1 MRHQKVK
8 ILAFFLAVFIA
19 VASFPA
25 LKSNAAGGEIP
36 NSNLTWTLDG
46 NGKLTIDGTG
56 AMPYWS
62 AAANVPW
69 NSSKSNIKTVE
80 IKSGVTTIGPYA
92 FRSHSNLTSISI
104 PSTVTSIGSYSFQNC
119 NKLTAIII
127 PNSVTSIGSYAFTS
141 CTTLSSLSLSSNLT
155 EIGND
160 AFKSCKALTSVSIP
174 NGVTTISANAFNG
187 CESMTTLSIP
197 NSVTT
202 IDEYAFYK
210 CSKLN
215 SVILPSSLITIGKA
229 AFGYCSTITSITVP
243 NGVNTIGVDAFACCT
258 SLTAVTLPDSLLHI
272 YNGAF
277 RNCSNLSSINI
288 PNELMFIGTNAFG
301 YCSALTTFSI
311 PASITTFG
319 FDALGNTGVSKVT
332 YKGTRSQW
340 LNIDTLYDP
349 ELNWDMDKEMAKYNI
364 EVIFSNGTNELTI
377 TSNPSNVTG
386 KVGNTATFS
395 VRATGDGLTYQ
406 WNEFVDGEWVACT
419 YTGSTTA
426 NLKVPITCNK
436 DGRRYDCTV
445 TDTYGLSKTS
455 TSATLTIDRTNLMI
469 NSAPVNFTGQVGET
483 AVFVVGAQGDELT
496 YQWQVF
502 KDGEWTNCSINDGA
516 KTAALSFEIKATA
529 NGNRY
534 QCIITDGYG
543 NSVTTKE
550 VVLTIKTPLNIT
562 SQPSNASGFAG
573 ETATYTIAARGDNL
587 SYQWQVFKDGAW
599 TNCSMND
606 GAKTATLSFEIKAT
620 LNGNKYHCIIT
631 DGYGDSVTSNEVTLT
646 VKTPVSITSQP
657 SNVSGFAGETATF
670 TVGTVGDNLAY
681 QWQVFKD
688 GAWTNASMNDG
699 AKTATLSFEIKA
711 NANGNKYHC
720 IINDGYGNTV
730 TTSEVTLTVKT
741 AAGIS
746 TQPSNCSGFIGD
758 IATFTIVAAGDNL
771 SYQWQVFKDGAWTN
785 CSMNDGA
792 KTATLSFEIKA
803 TANGNK
809 YHCVIT
815 DGYGNSVT
823 SSEVTLTAKTHLAIT
838 SEPGDFSGRVGSTAT
853 FTVGAVGDG
862 LTYQWQVLKDGEW
875 TNCSMNDGAKTATLS
890 FEIKATANGNKYHC
904 IVTDSRENS
913 LTTKEVTL
921 TAILPITITNQPV
934 NFSGQAGD
942 TAVFSVTANGN
953 SLKYQWQT
961 FKSGAWANCSNNDG
975 ARTNTLT
982 LEAKSSR
989 NGTIYRCVITDAD
1002 NNTVN
1007 TNEVTMTVITPLAI
1021 TTQPSNFKGVIGDT
1035 AVFTVKATGDD
1046 LKYQWQ
1052 VYKSGAWSNCSV
1064 NDGAKTNKLS
1074 LEVKDSRNGTKYRCT
1089 ITDVRKNTVTT
1100 NEVTLTVDIPLE
1112 ILVQPVDYS
1121 GAENSTAVFTV
1132 SAQGVGL
1139 KYQWQVYKSGAWSN
1153 CSVNDGAKTKTLSLE
1168 AKASRHG
1175 TKYRCVITDAN
1186 KESVKTNTVT
1196 LSVLIPLEIVT
1207 QPVNYSGPEGSSAV
1221 FTVKANGVG
1230 LKYQWQ
1236 VYKSGAW
1243 TNCSVNDGAKT
1254 NKLTLEAKASRS
1266 GTKYRCVV
1274 TDANGENVKTNTVI
1288 LTVEIPLEIV
1298 SLSDNFTGN
1307 EGETATY
1314 SIEAK
1319 GIGLKYQWQVFKNGE
1334 WTNCSINDGAKT
1346 ATLSFTIKASQNGNK
1361 YHCIVTDSTGASVTS
1376 REVYLKVI
1384 GTFANQIDIGNTPLA
1399 PNQVVVEPANAVET
1413 VEPAEAADAVD
1424 TAETITES
1432 VEEPAA
1438 EVTEP
1443 VEAES
1448 DIVEEV
1454 S

>member
-25 LKSNAAGGEIP
+25 LKSNAAVYTGSCGTD
-36 NSNLTWTLDG
+36 LTYTLNEDSG
-46 NGKLTIDGTG
+46 LLSIQGTG
-56 AMPYWS
+56 AMTDFPTS
-62 AAANVPW
+62 GGAPW
-69 NSSKSNIKTVE
+69 ASKKAK
-80 IKSGVTTIGPYA
+80 IKSISFSSSITHIGSNAFYGCTYITEVTIPNSVVSIGSSA
-92 FRSHSNLTSISI
+92 FYGCSRLSSVTLSNNLTAIDSYTFKSCGGLTSISI
-104 PSTVTSIGSYSFQNC
+104 PGSVQTINTQAFYGDKALKTVTFSNGLSEIGQFAFQNC
-119 NKLTAIII
+119 TGL
-127 PNSVTSIGSYAFTS
+127 
-141 CTTLSSLSLSSNLT
+141 
-155 EIGND
+155 GN
-160 AFKSCKALTSVSIP
+160 F
-174 NGVTTISANAFNG
+174 
-187 CESMTTLSIP
+187 
-197 NSVTT
+197 
-202 IDEYAFYK
+202 
-210 CSKLN
+210 
-215 SVILPSSLITIGKA
+215 
-229 AFGYCSTITSITVP
+229 
-243 NGVNTIGVDAFACCT
+243 
-258 SLTAVTLPDSLLHI
+258 TLPDSLSYI
-272 YNGAF
+272 GRSAFNGCTSITRLVIPENVTTIDKFAF
-277 RNCSNLSSINI
+277 CGCSGITTVTLPDGILKVDGSAFQACSSLSSINI
-288 PNELMFIGTNAFG
+288 PNGILYIGEECFLDCISLSSFTIPSSVQSFG
-301 YCSALTTFSI
+301 YSCLAGCTSLHQ
-311 PASITTFG
+311 
-319 FDALGNTGVSKVT
+319 VT
-332 YKGTRSQW
+332 YTGTRSQW
-340 LNIDTLYDP
+340 ENIDTL
-349 ELNWDMDKEMAKYNI
+349 MDTEWSMDQEFAEQGI
-364 EVIFSNGTNELTI
+364 EVIFSHGTNELTI

-386 KVGNTATFS
+386 RVGNTATFS
-395 VRATGDGLTYQ
+395 VRASGDGLTYQ

-469 NSAPVNFTGQVGET
+469 NSAPVNFTGLVGET
-483 AVFVVGAQGDELT
+483 AVFVVGAQGDELA

-502 KDGEWTNCSINDGA
+502 KDGEWVNCSVNDGA

-534 QCIITDGYG
+534 QCTITDGYG
-543 NSVTTKE
+543 NSITTKE

-562 SQPSNASGFAG
+562 SQPSNVSGFAG

-587 SYQWQVFKDGAW
+587 SYQWQVFKDGEW

-620 LNGNKYHCIIT
+620 ANGNKYHCIIT

-670 TVGTVGDNLAY
+670 TVGTVGDNLSY

-688 GAWTNASMNDG
+688 GAWTNCSINDG
-699 AKTATLSFEIKA
+699 AKTATLSFEIKTT
-711 NANGNKYHC
+711 ANGNKYHC

-730 TTSEVTLTVKT
+730 TTSEVSLNVKIT
-741 AAGIS
+741 AGIS
-746 TQPSNCSGFIGD
+746 TQPSSFSGFVGET
-758 IATFTIVAAGDNL
+758 ATFSIVASGDNL
-771 SYQWQVFKDGAWTN
+771 SYQWQVYKDGEWTN

-942 TAVFSVTANGN
+942 TAVFSVTANGD

-1153 CSVNDGAKTKTLSLE
+1153 CSVNDGAKTNTLSLE

-1207 QPVNYSGPEGSSAV
+1207 QPVNYSGAEGSSAV

-1307 EGETATY
+1307 EGEKATY

-1346 ATLSFTIKASQNGNK
+1346 ATLSFTIKASQNGNR

-1376 REVYLKVI
+1376 SEVFLKVI
-1384 GTFANQIDIGNTPLA
+1384 GTFANQIDIGDSPAIPT

-1424 TAETITES
+1424 SAETITES

>member
-25 LKSNAAGGEIP
+25 LKSNAAVYNGSCGTD
-36 NSNLTWTLDG
+36 LTYTLNEDSG
-46 NGKLTIDGTG
+46 LLSIQGTG
-56 AMPYWS
+56 AMTDFPTS
-62 AAANVPW
+62 GGAPW
-69 NSSKSNIKTVE
+69 ASKKAK
-80 IKSGVTTIGPYA
+80 IKSISFSSSITHIGSNAFYGCTYITEVTIPNSVVSIGSSA
-92 FRSHSNLTSISI
+92 FYGCSRLSSVTLSNNLTAIDSYTFKSCTGLTSISI
-104 PSTVTSIGSYSFQNC
+104 PGSVQTINTQAFYGDKALKTVTFSNGLSEIGQFAFQNC
-119 NKLTAIII
+119 TGLGN
-127 PNSVTSIGSYAFTS
+127 FT
-141 CTTLSSLSLSSNLT
+141 LPASLSY
-155 EIGND
+155 IGR
-160 AFKSCKALTSVSIP
+160 S
-174 NGVTTISANAFNG
+174 AFNG
-187 CESMTTLSIP
+187 CTSITRLVIP
-197 NSVTT
+197 ENVTT
-202 IDEYAFYK
+202 IDKFAFCG
-210 CSKLN
+210 CSG
-215 SVILPSSLITIGKA
+215 IT
-229 AFGYCSTITSITVP
+229 T
-243 NGVNTIGVDAFACCT
+243 
-258 SLTAVTLPDSLLHI
+258 VTLPDDILKVDGS
-272 YNGAF
+272 AF
-277 RNCSNLSSINI
+277 QACSSLSSINI
-288 PNELMFIGTNAFG
+288 PNGILYIGEECFLDCISLSSFTIPSSVQSFG
-301 YCSALTTFSI
+301 YSCFAGCTSLHQ
-311 PASITTFG
+311 
-319 FDALGNTGVSKVT
+319 VT
-332 YKGTRSQW
+332 YTGTRSQW
-340 LNIDTLYDP
+340 ENIDTL
-349 ELNWDMDKEMAKYNI
+349 MDGEWSMDQEFAEQGI
-364 EVIFSNGTNELTI
+364 EVIFSQGTNELTI

-386 KVGNTATFS
+386 RVGNTATFS

-469 NSAPVNFTGQVGET
+469 NSAPVNFTGLVGET
-483 AVFVVGAQGDELT
+483 AVFVVGAQGDELA

-502 KDGEWTNCSINDGA
+502 KDGEWVNCSVNDGA

-534 QCIITDGYG
+534 QCTITDGYG
-543 NSVTTKE
+543 NSITTKE

-562 SQPSNASGFAG
+562 SQPSNVSGFAG

-599 TNCSMND
+599 TNCSIND

-620 LNGNKYHCIIT
+620 ANGNKYHCIIT

-670 TVGTVGDNLAY
+670 TVGTVGDNLTY

-746 TQPSNCSGFIGD
+746 TQPSNCSGFVGD

-815 DGYGNSVT
+815 DGYGNSVI

-1153 CSVNDGAKTKTLSLE
+1153 CSVNDGAKTNTLSLE

-1298 SLSDNFTGN
+1298 SLSDNFTGS
-1307 EGETATY
+1307 EGEKATY

-1376 REVYLKVI
+1376 SEVFLKVI

-1432 VEEPAA
+1432 VEEQAA

>member
-25 LKSNAAGGEIP
+25 LKSNAAVYNGSCGTD
-36 NSNLTWTLDG
+36 LTYTLNEDSG
-46 NGKLTIDGTG
+46 LLSIQGTG
-56 AMPYWS
+56 AMTDFPTS
-62 AAANVPW
+62 GGAPW
-69 NSSKSNIKTVE
+69 ASKRAK
-80 IKSGVTTIGPYA
+80 IKSISFSSSITHIGSNAFYGCTYITEVTIPNSVVSIGSSA
-92 FRSHSNLTSISI
+92 FYGCTRLSSVTLSNNLTAIDSYTFKSCSGLTSISI
-104 PSTVTSIGSYSFQNC
+104 PGSVQTINTQAFFGDKALKTVTFSNGLSEIGQFAFQNC
-119 NKLTAIII
+119 
-127 PNSVTSIGSYAFTS
+127 TSLGNFT
-141 CTTLSSLSLSSNLT
+141 LPVSLSY
-155 EIGND
+155 IGR
-160 AFKSCKALTSVSIP
+160 S
-174 NGVTTISANAFNG
+174 AFNG
-187 CESMTTLSIP
+187 CTSITRLVIP
-197 NSVTT
+197 ENVTT
-202 IDEYAFYK
+202 IDKFAFCG
-210 CSKLN
+210 CSG
-215 SVILPSSLITIGKA
+215 IT
-229 AFGYCSTITSITVP
+229 T
-243 NGVNTIGVDAFACCT
+243 
-258 SLTAVTLPDSLLHI
+258 VTLPDDILKVDGS
-272 YNGAF
+272 AF
-277 RNCSNLSSINI
+277 QACSSLSSINI
-288 PNELMFIGTNAFG
+288 PNGILYVGEECFLDCISLSSFTIPSSVQSFG
-301 YCSALTTFSI
+301 YSCFAGCTSLHQ
-311 PASITTFG
+311 
-319 FDALGNTGVSKVT
+319 VT
-332 YKGTRSQW
+332 YTGTRSQW
-340 LNIDTLYDP
+340 ENIDTL
-349 ELNWDMDKEMAKYNI
+349 MDGEWSMDQEFAEQGI
-364 EVIFSNGTNELTI
+364 EVIFSHGTNELTI

-483 AVFVVGAQGDELT
+483 AVFVVGAQGDELA

-502 KDGEWTNCSINDGA
+502 KDGEWVNCSVNDGA

-534 QCIITDGYG
+534 QCTITDGYG

-562 SQPSNASGFAG
+562 SQPSNVSGFAG

-599 TNCSMND
+599 TNCSIND

-620 LNGNKYHCIIT
+620 ANGNKYHCIIT
-631 DGYGDSVTSNEVTLT
+631 DGYGDSVTSNDVTLT

-670 TVGTVGDNLAY
+670 TVGTVGDNL
-681 QWQVFKD
+681 
-688 GAWTNASMNDG
+688 
-699 AKTATLSFEIKA
+699 
-711 NANGNKYHC
+711 
-720 IINDGYGNTV
+720 
-730 TTSEVTLTVKT
+730 
-741 AAGIS
+741 
-746 TQPSNCSGFIGD
+746 
-758 IATFTIVAAGDNL
+758 
-771 SYQWQVFKDGAWTN
+771 SYQWQVSKDGEWTN

-934 NFSGQAGD
+934 SFSGQAGD

-1207 QPVNYSGPEGSSAV
+1207 QPVNYSGPEGSNAV

-1254 NKLTLEAKASRS
+1254 NKLSLEAKASRS

-1376 REVYLKVI
+1376 SEVYLKVI

-1413 VEPAEAADAVD
+1413 VEPAEAVSAVD
-1424 TAETITES
+1424 TTETITES
-1432 VEEPAA
+1432 VEEQAA

>member
-25 LKSNAAGGEIP
+25 LKLNAAVVSGSCGANLTYTLDEDSGLLTISGSGDMADYASSGGAPWYGKRGKVKSVSISSSVTHIGSNAF
-36 NSNLTWTLDG
+36 NSLTYIT
-46 NGKLTIDGTG
+46 
-56 AMPYWS
+56 
-62 AAANVPW
+62 
-69 NSSKSNIKTVE
+69 E
-80 IKSGVTTIGPYA
+80 VT
-92 FRSHSNLTSISI
+92 
-104 PSTVTSIGSYSFQNC
+104 
-119 NKLTAIII
+119 I
-127 PNSVTSIGSYAFTS
+127 PNSVTSIGYSAFYGCTRLTRVTMSSKVTSIEANTFRGCQALTSINLPSGLKSIGSYAFFNCKVLPTINFPSGLTS
-141 CTTLSSLSLSSNLT
+141 IDHHAFQQCAKLNNITLPNGINTIGEAAFYSCSSLTRITIPSSLLTINPATFKYCSSLVSVT
-155 EIGND
+155 LPDEILKIDGE
-160 AFKSCKALTSVSIP
+160 
-174 NGVTTISANAFNG
+174 AFNG
-187 CESMTTLSIP
+187 C
-197 NSVTT
+197 
-202 IDEYAFYK
+202 
-210 CSKLN
+210 
-215 SVILPSSLITIGKA
+215 
-229 AFGYCSTITSITVP
+229 
-243 NGVNTIGVDAFACCT
+243 T
-258 SLTAVTLPDSLLHI
+258 SLT
-272 YNGAF
+272 N
-277 RNCSNLSSINI
+277 INI
-288 PNELMFIGTNAFG
+288 PDGILYIGETCFNE
-301 YCSALTTFSI
+301 CSSLTSFTI
-311 PASITTFG
+311 PASVQTFG
-319 FDALGNTGVSKVT
+319 YDALGYTGVSKVT

-340 LNIDTLYDP
+340 MNIDTLYDP

-364 EVIFSNGTNELTI
+364 EVIFSTGTNELTI

-386 KVGNTATFS
+386 KVGNTANFS
-395 VRATGDGLTYQ
+395 VKAQGDSLTYQ
-406 WNEFVDGEWVACT
+406 WNEFVDGEWVACN
-419 YTGSTTA
+419 YTGSNTNT
-426 NLKVPITCNK
+426 LKVPITCDK

-445 TDTYGLSKTS
+445 NDKYGHSATS
-455 TSATLTIDRTNLMI
+455 ASATLTIDRTELKI
-469 NSAPVNFTGQVGET
+469 NNAPVNFTGLAGET
-483 AVFVVGAQGDELT
+483 ATFTVAAQGDELT
-496 YQWQVF
+496 YQWQVY

-550 VVLTIKTPLNIT
+550 VVLTIRTPLNIT

-599 TNCSMND
+599 TNASMND
-606 GAKTATLSFEIKAT
+606 GAKTATLSFEIKANA
-620 LNGNKYHCIIT
+620 NGNKYHCIIT

-657 SNVSGFAGETATF
+657 SN
-670 TVGTVGDNLAY
+670 
-681 QWQVFKD
+681 
-688 GAWTNASMNDG
+688 
-699 AKTATLSFEIKA
+699 
-711 NANGNKYHC
+711 
-720 IINDGYGNTV
+720 
-730 TTSEVTLTVKT
+730 
-741 AAGIS
+741 
-746 TQPSNCSGFIGD
+746 CSGFVGD

-785 CSMNDGA
+785 CSINDGA
-792 KTATLSFEIKA
+792 KTNTLSFEIKA
-803 TANGNK
+803 NANGNK
-809 YHCVIT
+809 YHCIVT
-815 DGYGNSVT
+815 DGYGNAVT
-823 SSEVTLTAKTHLAIT
+823 SSEVTLTAKLNLAIT

-853 FTVGAVGDG
+853 FTVGAEGDG

-875 TNCSMNDGAKTATLS
+875 TNCSINDGAKTATLS

-904 IVTDSRENS
+904 IVMDSRENT

-921 TAILPITITNQPV
+921 TAILPITITKQPV
-934 NFSGQAGD
+934 DFSGQAGD
-942 TAVFSVTANGN
+942 TAVFSVTANGDG
-953 SLKYQWQT
+953 LKYQWQT
-961 FKSGAWANCSNNDG
+961 FKSGAWSNCSVNDG
-975 ARTNTLT
+975 AKTNTLS
-982 LEAKSSR
+982 LEAKSTR
-989 NGTIYRCVITDAD
+989 NGTIYRCVITDAN

-1021 TTQPSNFKGVIGDT
+1021 TTQPTDFKGGIGDT
-1035 AVFTVKATGDD
+1035 AVFTVKATGDG

-1052 VYKSGAWSNCSV
+1052 VNKSGSWSNCSV

-1074 LEVKDSRNGTKYRCT
+1074 LDVKESRNGTKYRCV

-1100 NEVTLTVDIPLE
+1100 NIVTLTVNIPLE
-1112 ILVQPVDYS
+1112 IVTQPVDFA
-1121 GAENSTAVFTV
+1121 GEENSTAEFTV
-1132 SAQGVGL
+1132 TAKGVGL
-1139 KYQWQVYKSGAWSN
+1139 KYQWQVYKSGAWTN
-1153 CSVNDGAKTKTLSLE
+1153 CSINDGAKTNKLTI
-1168 AKASRHG
+1168 AATASRHG
-1175 TKYRCVITDAN
+1175 LKYRCVITDVN

-1207 QPVNYSGPEGSSAV
+1207 QPVNYSGAEGSSAV

-1254 NKLTLEAKASRS
+1254 NKLNLEAKASRS

-1274 TDANGENVKTNTVI
+1274 TDANGENVKTNTVT

-1346 ATLSFTIKASQNGNK
+1346 ATLSFTIKASQNGNR

-1376 REVYLKVI
+1376 SEVFLKVI
-1384 GTFANQIDIGNTPLA
+1384 GTFANQIDIGDSPVIPT
-1399 PNQVVVEPANAVET
+1399 PNQVVVEPANAVDT
-1413 VEPAEAADAVD
+1413 VEPVEAVEV
-1424 TAETITES
+1424 TETVETITE
-1432 VEEPAA
+1432 VIEEPAVA
-1438 EVTEP
+1438 ETEL
-1443 VEAES
+1443 VAAES

>member
-25 LKSNAAGGEIP
+25 LKSNAAVYNGSCGTD
-36 NSNLTWTLDG
+36 LTYTLNEDSG
-46 NGKLTIDGTG
+46 LLSIQGTG
-56 AMPYWS
+56 AMTDFPTS
-62 AAANVPW
+62 GGAPW
-69 NSSKSNIKTVE
+69 ASKKAK
-80 IKSGVTTIGPYA
+80 IKSISFSSSITHIGSNAFYGCTYITEVTIPNSVVSIGSSA
-92 FRSHSNLTSISI
+92 FYGCSRLSSVTLSNNLTAIDSYTFKSCTGLTSISI
-104 PSTVTSIGSYSFQNC
+104 PGSVQTINTQAFYGDKALKTVTFSNGLSEIGQFAFQNC
-119 NKLTAIII
+119 TGLGN
-127 PNSVTSIGSYAFTS
+127 FT
-141 CTTLSSLSLSSNLT
+141 LPASLSY
-155 EIGND
+155 IGR
-160 AFKSCKALTSVSIP
+160 S
-174 NGVTTISANAFNG
+174 AFNG
-187 CESMTTLSIP
+187 CTSITRLVIP
-197 NSVTT
+197 ENVTT
-202 IDEYAFYK
+202 IDKFAFCG
-210 CSKLN
+210 CSG
-215 SVILPSSLITIGKA
+215 IT
-229 AFGYCSTITSITVP
+229 T
-243 NGVNTIGVDAFACCT
+243 
-258 SLTAVTLPDSLLHI
+258 VTLPDDILKVDGS
-272 YNGAF
+272 AF
-277 RNCSNLSSINI
+277 QACSSLSSINI
-288 PNELMFIGTNAFG
+288 PNGILYIGEECFLDCISLSSFTIPSSVQSFG
-301 YCSALTTFSI
+301 YSCFAGCTSLHQ
-311 PASITTFG
+311 
-319 FDALGNTGVSKVT
+319 VT
-332 YKGTRSQW
+332 YTGTRSQW
-340 LNIDTLYDP
+340 ENIDTL
-349 ELNWDMDKEMAKYNI
+349 MDGEWSMDQEFAEQGI
-364 EVIFSNGTNELTI
+364 EVIFSQGTNELTI

-386 KVGNTATFS
+386 RVGNTATFS

-469 NSAPVNFTGQVGET
+469 NSAPVNFTGLVGET
-483 AVFVVGAQGDELT
+483 AVFVVGAQGDELA

-502 KDGEWTNCSINDGA
+502 KDGEWVNCSVNDGA

-534 QCIITDGYG
+534 QCTITDGYG
-543 NSVTTKE
+543 NSITTKE

-562 SQPSNASGFAG
+562 SQPSNVSGFAG

-599 TNCSMND
+599 TNCSIND

-620 LNGNKYHCIIT
+620 ANGNKYHCIIT
-631 DGYGDSVTSNEVTLT
+631 DGYGDSVTSNDVTLT

-670 TVGTVGDNLAY
+670 TVGTVGDNLTY

-746 TQPSNCSGFIGD
+746 TQPSNCSGFVGD

-823 SSEVTLTAKTHLAIT
+823 STEVTLTAKTHLAIT

-1153 CSVNDGAKTKTLSLE
+1153 CSVNDGAKTNTLSLE

-1298 SLSDNFTGN
+1298 SLSDNFTGS
-1307 EGETATY
+1307 EGEKATY

-1376 REVYLKVI
+1376 SEVFLKVI

-1432 VEEPAA
+1432 VEEQAA

>member
-25 LKSNAAGGEIP
+25 LKSNAAVYNGSCGTD
-36 NSNLTWTLDG
+36 LTYTLNEDSG
-46 NGKLTIDGTG
+46 LLSIQGTG
-56 AMPYWS
+56 AMTDFPTS
-62 AAANVPW
+62 GGAPW
-69 NSSKSNIKTVE
+69 ASKKAK
-80 IKSGVTTIGPYA
+80 IKSISFSSSITHIGSNAFYGCTYITEVTIPNSVVSIGSSA
-92 FRSHSNLTSISI
+92 FYGCSRLSSVTLSNNLTAIDSYTFKSCTGLTSISI
-104 PSTVTSIGSYSFQNC
+104 PGSVQTINTQAFYGDKALKTVTFSNGLSEIGQFAFQNC
-119 NKLTAIII
+119 TGLGN
-127 PNSVTSIGSYAFTS
+127 FT
-141 CTTLSSLSLSSNLT
+141 LPASLSY
-155 EIGND
+155 IGR
-160 AFKSCKALTSVSIP
+160 S
-174 NGVTTISANAFNG
+174 AFNG
-187 CESMTTLSIP
+187 CTSITRLVIP
-197 NSVTT
+197 ENVTT
-202 IDEYAFYK
+202 IDKFAFCG
-210 CSKLN
+210 CSG
-215 SVILPSSLITIGKA
+215 IT
-229 AFGYCSTITSITVP
+229 T
-243 NGVNTIGVDAFACCT
+243 
-258 SLTAVTLPDSLLHI
+258 VTLPDDILKVDGS
-272 YNGAF
+272 AF
-277 RNCSNLSSINI
+277 QACSSLSSINI
-288 PNELMFIGTNAFG
+288 PNGILYIGEECFLDCISLSSFTIPSSVQSFG
-301 YCSALTTFSI
+301 YSCFAGCTSLHQ
-311 PASITTFG
+311 
-319 FDALGNTGVSKVT
+319 VT
-332 YKGTRSQW
+332 YTGTRSQW
-340 LNIDTLYDP
+340 ENIDTL
-349 ELNWDMDKEMAKYNI
+349 MDGEWSMDQEFAEQGI
-364 EVIFSNGTNELTI
+364 EVIFSQGTNELTI

-386 KVGNTATFS
+386 RVGNTATFS

-469 NSAPVNFTGQVGET
+469 NSAPVNFTGLVGET
-483 AVFVVGAQGDELT
+483 AVFVVGAQGDELA

-502 KDGEWTNCSINDGA
+502 KDGEWVNCSVNDGA

-534 QCIITDGYG
+534 QCTITDGYG
-543 NSVTTKE
+543 NSITTKE

-562 SQPSNASGFAG
+562 SQPSNVSGFAG

-599 TNCSMND
+599 TNCSIND

-620 LNGNKYHCIIT
+620 ANGNKYHCIIT

-670 TVGTVGDNLAY
+670 TVGTVGDNLTY

-746 TQPSNCSGFIGD
+746 TQPSNCSGFVGD

-961 FKSGAWANCSNNDG
+961 FKSGAWANCSNTDG

-1153 CSVNDGAKTKTLSLE
+1153 CSVNDGAKTNTLSLE

-1207 QPVNYSGPEGSSAV
+1207 QPVNYSGAEGSSAV

-1254 NKLTLEAKASRS
+1254 NKLTLEAKASRN

-1298 SLSDNFTGN
+1298 SLSDNFTGS
-1307 EGETATY
+1307 EGEKATY

-1376 REVYLKVI
+1376 SEVFLKVI

-1432 VEEPAA
+1432 VEEQAA

>member
-25 LKSNAAGGEIP
+25 LKSNAAVYNGSCGTD
-36 NSNLTWTLDG
+36 LTYTLNEDSG
-46 NGKLTIDGTG
+46 LLSIQGTG
-56 AMPYWS
+56 AMTDFPTS
-62 AAANVPW
+62 GGAPW
-69 NSSKSNIKTVE
+69 ASKKAK
-80 IKSGVTTIGPYA
+80 IKSISFSSSITHIGSNAFYGCTYITEVTIPNSVVSIGSSA
-92 FRSHSNLTSISI
+92 FYGCSRLSSVTLSNNLTAIDSYTFKSCTGLTSISI
-104 PSTVTSIGSYSFQNC
+104 PGSVQTINTQAFYGDKALKTVTFSNGLSEIGQFAFQNC
-119 NKLTAIII
+119 TGLGN
-127 PNSVTSIGSYAFTS
+127 FT
-141 CTTLSSLSLSSNLT
+141 LPASLSY
-155 EIGND
+155 IGR
-160 AFKSCKALTSVSIP
+160 S
-174 NGVTTISANAFNG
+174 AFNG
-187 CESMTTLSIP
+187 CTSITRLVIP
-197 NSVTT
+197 ENVTT
-202 IDEYAFYK
+202 IDKFAFCG
-210 CSKLN
+210 CSG
-215 SVILPSSLITIGKA
+215 IT
-229 AFGYCSTITSITVP
+229 T
-243 NGVNTIGVDAFACCT
+243 
-258 SLTAVTLPDSLLHI
+258 VTLPDDILKVDGS
-272 YNGAF
+272 AF
-277 RNCSNLSSINI
+277 QACSSLSSINI
-288 PNELMFIGTNAFG
+288 PNGILYIGEECFLDCISLSSFTIPSSVQSFG
-301 YCSALTTFSI
+301 YSCFAGCTSLHQ
-311 PASITTFG
+311 
-319 FDALGNTGVSKVT
+319 VT
-332 YKGTRSQW
+332 YTGTRSQW
-340 LNIDTLYDP
+340 ENIDTL
-349 ELNWDMDKEMAKYNI
+349 MDGEWSMDQEFAEQGI
-364 EVIFSNGTNELTI
+364 EVIFSQGTNELTI

-386 KVGNTATFS
+386 RVGNTATFS

-469 NSAPVNFTGQVGET
+469 NSAPVNFTGLVGET
-483 AVFVVGAQGDELT
+483 AVFVVGAQGDELA

-502 KDGEWTNCSINDGA
+502 KDGEWVNCSVNDGA

-534 QCIITDGYG
+534 QCTITDGYG
-543 NSVTTKE
+543 NSITTKE

-562 SQPSNASGFAG
+562 SQPSNVSGFAG

-599 TNCSMND
+599 TNCSIND

-620 LNGNKYHCIIT
+620 ANGNKYHCIIT

-670 TVGTVGDNLAY
+670 TVGTVGDNLTY

-746 TQPSNCSGFIGD
+746 TQPSNCSGFVGD

-823 SSEVTLTAKTHLAIT
+823 STEVTLTAKTHLAIT

-961 FKSGAWANCSNNDG
+961 FKSGAWANCSNTDG

-1153 CSVNDGAKTKTLSLE
+1153 CSVNDGAKTNTLSLE

-1207 QPVNYSGPEGSSAV
+1207 QPVNYSGAEGSSAV

-1254 NKLTLEAKASRS
+1254 NKLTLEAKASRN

-1298 SLSDNFTGN
+1298 SLSDNFTGS
-1307 EGETATY
+1307 EGEKATY

-1376 REVYLKVI
+1376 SEVFLKVI

-1432 VEEPAA
+1432 VEEQAA